1 MIKKTSSNY
10 KCNPVEETENVKWF
24 VFKVPQY
31 ICNLVLQSCLGR
43 ESWLLYVYSFWCLVT
58 VGILRHFLTVA
69 LVGLQY
75 MVVVFPDH
83 IRLFLSRGNLMS
95 GVMIRLDVSPIPRG
109 HLVKALTNLCDL
121 FVTCMVSKTI
131 TWIFR
136 VYLCFWFIAS
146 LAKFAFHVFY
156 FRLFTCLSSSWAIR
170 GKGRHSMSWYST

>member
-1 MIKKTSSNY
+1 M
-10 KCNPVEETENVKWF
+10 
-24 VFKVPQY
+24 
-31 ICNLVLQSCLGR
+31 
-43 ESWLLYVYSFWCLVT
+43 T

-131 TWIFR
+131 T
-136 VYLCFWFIAS
+136 
-146 LAKFAFHVFY
+146 
-156 FRLFTCLSSSWAIR
+156 
-170 GKGRHSMSWYST
+170 